1 MPKAEAKPT
10 TPTPITRQVV
20 EAQIDL
26 LIDILNDLDAD
37 SDMEPSLGW
46 PDSPYQPA
54 QAGYG
59 FTANANAGDD
69 REDEDEREPDPYDEP
84 MGGWA
89 NEGDQTS
96 PRWIGTAMGGML
108 PTGQLA

>member
-1 MPKAEAKPT
+1 MAKAKSSIPK
-10 TPTPITRQVV
+10 PITRQVV

-26 LIDILNDLDAD
+26 LIDMLNDLDAD

-59 FTANANAGDD
+59 FTANGNAGDD
-69 REDEDEREPDPYDEP
+69 REHEDEREPDPYDEP
-84 MGGWA
+84 TGGWA
-89 NEGDQTS
+89 NEGDQAS
-96 PRWIGTAMGGML
+96 PRWIGTGMGGML